1 MAEDQQSP
9 TIEEL
14 YQRAALNYSDIS
26 EHIPTLFRL
35 GRMVNHITEFGTRW
49 GVSTA
54 AFLRAAP
61 RRFVAYDIARFP
73 EVDVLVAAAEQAGLD
88 FEFRLESVLETT
100 IEPTE
105 LLFIDTL
112 HTYDQ
117 LLAELERHAE
127 SVSTFIAMHDTSTY
141 GDVGEVPG
149 TVGLW
154 PAIQEYFEPR
164 PQWKLIDR
172 WMNNNGL
179 TLYMRVSPPR
189 FVARSPEG

>member
-141 GDVGEVPG
+141 GD
-149 TVGLW
+149 
-154 PAIQEYFEPR
+154 
-164 PQWKLIDR
+164 
-172 WMNNNGL
+172 
-179 TLYMRVSPPR
+179 
-189 FVARSPEG
+189 